1 MLDYY
6 LNSQI
11 FVDLGEEF
19 EVHDSNG
26 EQPIS
31 FMISNV
37 ERVSLALSS
46 FVRSLPACVISAV
59 MR

>member
-46 FVRSLPACVISAV
+46 LFFRHPLSNQCNE
-59 MR
+59 

>member
-46 FVRSLPACVISAV
+46 FVA
-59 MR
+59 